1 MSRAKEIQEKLD
13 LQAKLQLSFSNT
25 TSKVLSWLDDKS
37 TDDGKSTQ
45 NLCNS
50 KQSFFELPV
59 LQIGSGLNFNLIPE
73 DRKFTDINTIGDFM
87 KNDKKVSSLSKQK
100 RRMDQSSSNNS
111 IYRITKDDTK
121 AMVSLKRKMRQTQRN
136 SKQQEGF
143 TIKASASRQISEYVN
158 QSNKNNTNDD
168 DLSDNDEPRI
178 EKASKKTFGLL
189 FNKPKKGNK

>member
-168 DLSDNDEPRI
+168 GLSDNDEPRI